1 VTTIERSGRR
11 PPPEPVV
18 RRIILDEAERATR
31 QACAVVEGEWK
42 RNVPA
47 RTGHYRRSIT
57 SEVRRTGN
65 VVRGRVGTNV
75 FYAPFLEYGTGI
87 YGPRRRKIV
96 PKKAK
101 ALRFPQPGNPGFTLA
116 GRVRSGRAGAG
127 ARFVFAASVRGIR
140 PGHYAQRSFRA
151 AEPKAMLVFRAAGRR
166 AGERIRA
173 VA

>member
-1 VTTIERSGRR
+1 VTTIETSGRR

-18 RRIILDEAERATR
+18 RRIVLDEAERATR
-31 QACAVVEGEWK
+31 QACATVDREWK
-42 RNVPA
+42 LSAPA

-57 SEVRRTGN
+57 TEVRRTGN
-65 VVRGRVGTNV
+65 VIRGRVGTNV

-87 YGPRRRKIV
+87 YGPRRRPIR
-96 PKKAK
+96 PKRAK

-127 ARFVFAASVRGIR
+127 ARFVYAAWVRGIR
-140 PGHYAQRSFRA
+140 PGHYAERAFRA
-151 AEPKAMLVFRAAGRR
+151 AEPKALAIFRAAGIR

-173 VA
+173 L